1 MFSKCRKRITN
12 WPVKDQFPGYFQLP
26 EATIKKIWK
35 EGVFSFD
42 ANFLLNFYRYSKETR
57 AEVFKIV
64 GAINDRVW
72 VSHQATL
79 EFLRN
84 RLDVIAEQDKTY
96 DAARKDLK
104 DLESRFKTSS
114 RHPFVG
120 EGLLKQMSA
129 LFTKLDKELE
139 DRKNEFTKLGESD
152 DIQDDLVKLLDGKV
166 GSPFPE
172 KRLNEIFQE
181 GEKRYKDKIPPGFK
195 DQVKD
200 GEKRKFGDLVLWFQ
214 LIDKAATEK
223 KPVIFITDDAKED
236 WWWKSGNKTIGPRPE
251 LVEEIKA
258 KAGVDFYIYSSD
270 RFMQFAHKYLNQT
283 VEKSAIEEVKEV
295 RKSSAEL
302 VYAPTYNNLLAEIAK
317 QYYQSP
323 QLAKTIADMTAMRN
337 LSSYLDPSISE
348 KIAALS
354 GISGLVPSFDWSK
367 YAGVDWSKL
376 IPPSGIS
383 NFSEEIKNAAINHAK
398 PKQDTGALEISVGEK
413 SESSPDDK
421 PAA

>member
-1 MFSKCRKRITN
+1 
-12 WPVKDQFPGYFQLP
+12 VKNQFPGYFPLS

-64 GAINDRVW
+64 GAINDRIW
-72 VSHQATL
+72 VSHQAAL

-104 DLESRFKTSS
+104 EIENKLKTSS
-114 RHPFVG
+114 RHPFVS
-120 EGLLKQMSA
+120 ESLLRQMSA
-129 LFTKLDKELE
+129 LFAKLEKELE
-139 DRKNEFTKLGESD
+139 ERKNEFTKLGELD
-152 DIQDDLVKLLDGKV
+152 DVQNELVKLLDGKV
-166 GSPFPE
+166 GSPYPE
-172 KRLNEIFQE
+172 KRLSEIYQE

-214 LIDKAATEK
+214 LIDKAIAEK

-236 WWWKSGNKTIGPRPE
+236 WWWKSSNKTIGPRPE
-251 LVEEIKA
+251 LVDEIKA

-270 RFMQFAHKYLNQT
+270 RFMEFARKYLNQS

-295 RKSSAEL
+295 RKSSAEAL
-302 VYAPTYNNLLAEIAK
+302 HVMLGDPFSSGIANQLKISPDIAKYFSTVNNLSDYFK
-317 QYYQSP
+317 P
-323 QLAKTIADMTAMRN
+323 V
-337 LSSYLDPSISE
+337 LSARD
-348 KIAALS
+348 AALLRVS
-354 GISGLVPSFDWSK
+354 GSLGPSDWMSFME
-367 YAGVDWSKL
+367 YLGQMTN
-376 IPPSGIS
+376 PSGSLIRADEKNLAS
-383 NFSEEIKNAAINHAK
+383 TDTKPLQVNLDALHVSMDETVKLPSEN
-398 PKQDTGALEISVGEK
+398 
-413 SESSPDDK
+413 K